1 MPPEA
6 EASGGCSGGD
16 EAGNA
21 PGLEALDIWELI
33 ERLRLRVREAGPSLA
48 TELAW
53 DRFWDGSRVVNMVE
67 SLAWV

>member
-16 EAGNA
+16 KARNA

-33 ERLRLRVREAGPSLA
+33 EWLQLRVREAGPSLA

-53 DRFWDGSRVVNMVE
+53 DHF
-67 SLAWV
+67 